1 MVSNGVKETAAWKQF
16 YLILDIESVHI
27 CRTTKLL
34 FLLGEH
40 VHGSTHYTQHSS
52 FLFVKKFYCD
62 YKSGYKWTS
71 NLNTANCN

>member
-34 FLLGEH
+34 FLLGE
-40 VHGSTHYTQHSS
+40 TLYTRTCTWVNALYTTQL
-52 FLFVKKFYCD
+52 FLIR
-62 YKSGYKWTS
+62 
-71 NLNTANCN
+71 